1 MIQPE
6 LRKEAFFI
14 SIFLIWPGARD
25 DAFLSSSVAA
35 APSAVIGLLDAVWCC
50 TVQSRRLVARR
61 QQRLTRRHIQH
72 PAPTVVSS
80 SQAKS
85 HCVGPETNHTNA
97 RYAA

>member
-35 APSAVIGLLDAVWCC
+35 EPSVVIGLLDYVWCC
-50 TVQSRRLVARR
+50 RAIDSLPVASSVSHAGISSAYRRC
-61 QQRLTRRHIQH
+61 
-72 PAPTVVSS
+72 SS
-80 SQAKS
+80 SQAKKS
-85 HCVGPETNHTNA
+85 LRRA
-97 RYAA
+97 RN